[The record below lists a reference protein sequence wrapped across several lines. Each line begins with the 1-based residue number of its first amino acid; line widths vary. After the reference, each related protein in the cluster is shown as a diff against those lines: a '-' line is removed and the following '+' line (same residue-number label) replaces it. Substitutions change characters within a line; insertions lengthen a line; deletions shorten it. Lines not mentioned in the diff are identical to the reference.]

1 MPRTIELQDDEIA
14 IIWSAE
20 DVRTECEW
28 LTVDESENILSV
40 IEHRHYACIGIN
52 WEVIHYTA
60 QYLYP
65 FEENQDGGDK
75 NDNA

>member
-20 DVRTECEW
+20 DVRTECKW
-28 LTVDESENILSV
+28 LTVDESEIILSV
-40 IEHRHYACIGIN
+40 IEHCHDACVGIN

-60 QYLYP
+60 LHMYP
-65 FEENQDGGDK
+65 EKETN
-75 NDNA
+75 NDNT